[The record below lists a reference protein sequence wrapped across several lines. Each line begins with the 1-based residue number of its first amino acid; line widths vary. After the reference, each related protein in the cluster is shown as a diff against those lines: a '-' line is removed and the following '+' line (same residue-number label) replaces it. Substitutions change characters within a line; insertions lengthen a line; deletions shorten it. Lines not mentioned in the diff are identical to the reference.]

1 MNFRRFCKSKK
12 IDLYIANNYKLM
24 TRLNADGLY
33 ISAHNTNLK
42 LSKFRNS
49 NFKIIGSAHNIKEL
63 RLKTLQGCSLF
74 IFSRLFK
81 TSYKKKEGFMG
92 IIKFNLLKLKR
103 KEPLIPLGGI
113 NFSNLNKLN
122 MVKANYFAILSE
134 VKKKPAKIFNRLF

>member
-1 MNFRRFCKSKK
+1 
-12 IDLYIANNYKLM
+12 
-24 TRLNADGLY
+24 
-33 ISAHNTNLK
+33 
-42 LSKFRNS
+42 
-49 NFKIIGSAHNIKEL
+49 
-63 RLKTLQGCSLF
+63 
-74 IFSRLFK
+74 
-81 TSYKKKEGFMG
+81 MG